1 MIPSQNIVAWSKFAP
16 WAEPRQIEQDLIIA
30 RAIVL
35 LFSDPFLREELRF
48 RGGTAL
54 NKLHFPKPLRYS
66 EDIDLART
74 KRGASK
80 PIWDRVHDLLDPWLD
95 KPEYFRSAVAPALRY
110 TVAAEDGSS
119 TIRVKVEINEVE
131 ITPLDPPQALPYK
144 VENPWFSG
152 TADVPTFSTEEVLAT
167 KIRALLQRNKGRD
180 LVDLAH
186 ALEIFPKL
194 NAQRAVDMFVAY
206 TKEKP
211 VPRWEAE
218 KRMFEKLERPG
229 FLADV
234 RPLLA
239 AEERAKFDDA
249 AGKRAFSQVFNGFIT
264 KVPGKAWATTPE
276 LLKKHSLTE
285 EKSA

>member
-1 MIPSQNIVAWSKFAP
+1 M
-16 WAEPRQIEQDLIIA
+16 
-30 RAIVL
+30 L
-35 LFSDPFLREELRF
+35 LFNNSFLREELRF

-74 KRGASK
+74 KLGPSK
-80 PIWDRVHDLLDPWLD
+80 PIWDHVHDLLDPWLG

-119 TIRVKVEINEVE
+119 AIRVKVEINEIE
-131 ITPLDPPQALPYK
+131 ITPRDPPKALSLQSVKSVVLRHRGYSD
-144 VENPWFSG
+144 VFYGRGLGHENPRAPSAQQG
-152 TADVPTFSTEEVLAT
+152 TRPGRSRTCDRDLPKARRTKNRRYVRRVHEGKADPALGSREADVRKAG
-167 KIRALLQRNKGRD
+167 A
-180 LVDLAH
+180 
-186 ALEIFPKL
+186 
-194 NAQRAVDMFVAY
+194 
-206 TKEKP
+206 
-211 VPRWEAE
+211 
-218 KRMFEKLERPG
+218 PG

-239 AEERAKFDDA
+239 AEERAKFDEA
-249 AGKRAFSQVFNGFIT
+249 AGKRAFSQVFNGFIV

-276 LLKKHSLTE
+276 LLKKHGLTE